1 MPTAAKKNDEI
12 LVSSFSGKGY
22 RFLAGAIQLID
33 SRRIKM
39 NTEHLKQHIEA
50 LIFIANPSISLMEIV
65 DCLQERFETSFDEED
80 VAKMIDE
87 LTEQYQSGNSSFEIL
102 EMNGGFR
109 FMTKPAFENTIQT
122 HLKQVQ
128 NNRLSKTAMETLSI
142 IAYKQP
148 VTKAVIEQ
156 IRGVNCDYTIQKLLD
171 KDLITIKGRGDTI
184 GKPLLYGTSDK
195 FMDYFGLKTLQ
206 DLPVLKDFEDKKQV
220 IGDKTVVAGEA
231 LRNTSEN

>member
-1 MPTAAKKNDEI
+1 MSRLKP
-12 LVSSFSGKGY
+12 LRFSRVTY
-22 RFLAGAIQLID
+22 
-33 SRRIKM
+33 SVEPSRIKM

-50 LIFIANPSISLMEIV
+50 LIFIANPSITLMEIV
-65 DCLQERFETSFDEED
+65 DCLQERFESSFEED
-80 VAKMIDE
+80 NIGNLIEE
-87 LTEQYQSGNSSFEIL
+87 LIEFYQNGESSFEIL

-109 FMTKPAFENTIQT
+109 FMTKPVYEHTIRT
-122 HLKQVQ
+122 HIKQVQ

-171 KDLITIKGRGDTI
+171 KDLITITGRGESI
-184 GKPLLYGTSDK
+184 GKPLLYGTSEK
-195 FMDYFGLKTLQ
+195 FMDYFGMKTIQ

-220 IGDKTVVAGEA
+220 IGDKSVVAGEA

>member
-1 MPTAAKKNDEI
+1 MK
-12 LVSSFSGKGY
+12 
-22 RFLAGAIQLID
+22 
-33 SRRIKM
+33 
-39 NTEHLKQHIEA
+39 TEHLKQHIEA
-50 LIFIANPSISLMEIV
+50 LIFIANPSITLIEIM
-65 DCLQERFETSFDEED
+65 DCLQERFESSFEENNI
-80 VAKMIDE
+80 ANLIEE
-87 LTEQYQSGNSSFEIL
+87 LIEFYQNGDSSFEIL

-109 FMTKPAFENTIQT
+109 FMTKPAYENTIRT
-122 HLKQVQ
+122 HIKQVQ

-171 KDLITIKGRGDTI
+171 KDLITITGRGESI
-184 GKPLLYGTSDK
+184 GKPLLYGTSEK
-195 FMDYFGLKTLQ
+195 FMDYFGMKTIQ

-220 IGDKTVVAGEA
+220 IGDKSVVAGEA

>member
-1 MPTAAKKNDEI
+1 
-12 LVSSFSGKGY
+12 
-22 RFLAGAIQLID
+22 
-33 SRRIKM
+33 M
-39 NTEHLKQHIEA
+39 NTEYLKQHIEA

-171 KDLITIKGRGDTI
+171 KDLITITGRGDTI
-184 GKPLLYGTSDK
+184 GKPLLYGTSEK

-220 IGDKTVVAGEA
+220 IGDKSVVAGEA